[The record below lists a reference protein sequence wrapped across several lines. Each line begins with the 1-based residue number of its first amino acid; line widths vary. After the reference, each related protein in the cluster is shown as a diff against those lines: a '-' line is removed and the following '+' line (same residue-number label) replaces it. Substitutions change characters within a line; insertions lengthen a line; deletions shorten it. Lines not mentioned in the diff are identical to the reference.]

1 MATRKFRRKCNTTSN
16 TLTISTDWDA
26 IVLNTENPKIPVY
39 IPGIARVKQ
48 LFQEIFQK
56 Q

>member
-1 MATRKFRRKCNTTSN
+1 MLFQIYYWQFQQTRM
-16 TLTISTDWDA
+16 LH
-26 IVLNTENPKIPVY
+26 VLSTENPKIPVY